1 MKYYATQEYMPA
13 HAECSPFDQNLRKSP
28 VPLPGEKMD
37 RDSADAM
44 LYRFDILFHPARPAP
59 DLRARP
65 RVISIPYLALSL
77 FLSCFFY
84 PLFSTSQPS
93 GHTLCMARRLVVV
106 REPAEYQ
113 RLARLVFGTD
123 HSPLSWRGSGPVLG
137 PRRAER
143 GIRGP
148 RLFSLS
154 FSLFFSIWSTIRI
167 RAAHEENSP
176 VMVPRERRRERKR
189 RDETAY

>member
-84 PLFSTSQPS
+84 PLFSASQPS

-123 HSPLSWRGSGPVLG
+123 HSPLSWPVDLALSWDLG
-137 PRRAER
+137 AQKEVYVVHV
-143 GIRGP
+143 
-148 RLFSLS
+148 
-154 FSLFFSIWSTIRI
+154 FSLFLSLSSSLSGAPYVF
-167 RAAHEENSP
+167 
-176 VMVPRERRRERKR
+176 VPRTKKIPP
-189 RDETAY
+189 